1 MEICNNKAT
10 DQVFVHLDAEGKDKA
25 RLINPNGIVLDLNY
39 DLFTEPVEV
48 DAEEA
53 LEDGLINRAQYNI
66 YNDYHGY

>member
-1 MEICNNKAT
+1 MVILNNKAT
-10 DQVFVHLDAEGKDKA
+10 DQGFVHLDAEGVDKA

-48 DAEEA
+48 DAEKA

-66 YNDYHGY
+66 YSHYHGY